1 MSASFCEILNSQ
13 INSLAK
19 NKQITDDLLLKTI
32 ENALS
37 ENAVDFNEEEDVSME
52 IIVFR
57 KLYGSIAVER
67 FNHCNTCADITRHF
81 EKSSFISSDIIIRV
95 INELFDHY
103 RSSWE
108 YVVCLFVLIDIL
120 VWKEGI
126 MAQDGEYE
134 NYRANV
140 NSKIATPISETFAGT
155 VAIWVFFNGGWAAFL
170 NQYNFTLSSSYD
182 QTVKC
187 GEILQQMRDFI
198 VNL

>member
-67 FNHCNTCADITRHF
+67 FNHRNTCADITRHF

-155 VAIWVFFNGGWAAFL
+155 IAIWVFFNGGWAAFL
-170 NQYNFTLSSSYD
+170 NQYNFSLSSSYD